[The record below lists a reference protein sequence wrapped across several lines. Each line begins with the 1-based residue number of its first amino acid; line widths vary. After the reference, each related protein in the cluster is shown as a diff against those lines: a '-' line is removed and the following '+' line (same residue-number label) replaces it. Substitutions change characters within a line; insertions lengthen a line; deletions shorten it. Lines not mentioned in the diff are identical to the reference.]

1 MHKRPQEAD
10 LFFVPVF
17 AAASVSQ
24 LVHKPQQREH
34 ARKLVLDAQSYIE
47 KTYPYWS
54 RHNGADHVWVFTHDH
69 GPCFDTTHE
78 RAFESN
84 TMRILAEKLKDSIFL
99 TNTGDLM
106 SPCFNPKQ
114 SIVIPPFVSKGR
126 LSKFF
131 DRETFQTRDIFASF
145 RGQTSLIKPKDP
157 WFRYLMLYGAK
168 SDKIHNHGKG
178 PNIEPCFDWAT
189 NANMCATCQGAC
201 CAAEIADD
209 RVYSNG
215 VRQRLLTMF
224 RSKKSFKKTGIL
236 ISAKKSKQWMA
247 EMKRST
253 FCLAPLGFAKWS
265 IRCFESIAA
274 GCIPVVIANNLTMP
288 FEHYVDWRSFSVTVK
303 ETDISKLSFVLKNI
317 SKSKIQ
323 EMQDNLNKVKLHF
336 SYQNVDSI
344 GDGKA
349 FALVIDELSRKFKER
364 RPFFSNLQGTQG
376 CKSNKHQN
384 AQHRSTLEEMDSDW
398 ETTRQGCSL
407 STKLL
412 SRNRCRAKSICLA
425 TQLSSDRADLLAR
438 ILYRWE
444 GPISAAV
451 LIKKGDRGAGE
462 KSNKS
467 LQKLSVIAQR
477 LMLTKGYRFPT
488 FDTVA
493 RIPPGSS
500 NTTQ

>member
-1 MHKRPQEAD
+1 MFTAYSNPKQKRSPLSYIAIFAFFTVCCWSLYTAKYSAKMEAIKVSPPDLKSQSLKIFTYKLPKRFNHDLLAKIKKNKKRYAGYQDQLAEATIYAELLKSPVRTKDPKEAD

-34 ARKLVLDAQSYIE
+34 ARKLVLDAQRYIE
-47 KTYPYWS
+47 KKYPYWS

-189 NANMCATCQGAC
+189 NANMCATCSWC
-201 CAAEIADD
+201 
-209 RVYSNG
+209 
-215 VRQRLLTMF
+215 LL
-224 RSKKSFKKTGIL
+224 
-236 ISAKKSKQWMA
+236 
-247 EMKRST
+247 
-253 FCLAPLGFAKWS
+253 
-265 IRCFESIAA
+265 
-274 GCIPVVIANNLTMP
+274 
-288 FEHYVDWRSFSVTVK
+288 
-303 ETDISKLSFVLKNI
+303 
-317 SKSKIQ
+317 
-323 EMQDNLNKVKLHF
+323 
-336 SYQNVDSI
+336 
-344 GDGKA
+344 
-349 FALVIDELSRKFKER
+349 
-364 RPFFSNLQGTQG
+364 
-376 CKSNKHQN
+376 
-384 AQHRSTLEEMDSDW
+384 
-398 ETTRQGCSL
+398 
-407 STKLL
+407 LL
-412 SRNRCRAKSICLA
+412 
-425 TQLSSDRADLLAR
+425 
-438 ILYRWE
+438 
-444 GPISAAV
+444 
-451 LIKKGDRGAGE
+451 
-462 KSNKS
+462 
-467 LQKLSVIAQR
+467 
-477 LMLTKGYRFPT
+477 
-488 FDTVA
+488 
-493 RIPPGSS
+493 
-500 NTTQ
+500 